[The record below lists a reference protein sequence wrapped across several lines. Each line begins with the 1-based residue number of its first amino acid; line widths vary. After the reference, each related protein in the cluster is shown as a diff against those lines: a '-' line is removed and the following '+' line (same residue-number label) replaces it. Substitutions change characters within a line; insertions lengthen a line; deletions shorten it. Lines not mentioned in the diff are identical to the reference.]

1 MQHRYD
7 GVVAEVEHDGL
18 TADFSVGLV
27 ASHRVLRDLMK
38 GPR

>member
-18 TADFSVGLV
+18 TADFSVG
-27 ASHRVLRDLMK
+27 SWLRT
-38 GPR
+38 GCYAT